1 MRDNCQIRQARFR
14 DVPHATTS
22 AFKNIKIGQV
32 VKSNC
37 YSSEPHDL
45 RDRSRCLATCVRP
58 LRRSLNSCT
67 APLVCKRGSQTLETE
82 LEWTVPH
89 AGVETGPVHLVMTRV
104 AVSVLTWLALNIVWC
119 IRSLAALANLSGW
132 GNFSKQ
138 CSSQRW
144 DCVRNSSPAPY
155 QHCHRT
161 SGDGSRLPRRVS
173 CSRPRTHYT
182 RSEKRTMTAKETL
195 SRLRR
200 STSPSSTLCRSRGG

>member
-22 AFKNIKIGQV
+22 AFKSIKIGQV

-89 AGVETGPVHLVMTRV
+89 AGVETGPARRRVVIATRIGV
-104 AVSVLTWLALNIVWC
+104 AASVLTWLALNIVWC
-119 IRSLAALANLSGW
+119 IRSGNGERLFRQRGFFLKRCSGTDGRRLLS
-132 GNFSKQ
+132 
-138 CSSQRW
+138 
-144 DCVRNSSPAPY
+144 
-155 QHCHRT
+155 
-161 SGDGSRLPRRVS
+161 
-173 CSRPRTHYT
+173 
-182 RSEKRTMTAKETL
+182 L
-195 SRLRR
+195 SIEDV
-200 STSPSSTLCRSRGG
+200 G